1 MHFWGGFHGEG
12 RLVFD
17 YLTTATVYRDA
28 MQRIFLYDQYCM
40 RICLCIAPHC
50 HRVAFHLPGRLRRLL
65 TEAQASCSIQWMG
78 EGKEAV
84 VTRYDFIVSAD
95 GHVG

>member
-28 MQRIFLYDQYCM
+28 MQRIFLYDQYCT
-40 RICLCIAPHC
+40 RICLCTALYC
-50 HRVAFHLPGRLRRLL
+50 HRIAFHLPSPLRRML
-65 TEAQASCSIQWMG
+65 TEAQASCPMDG

-84 VTRYDFIVSAD
+84 ITRYDFYCIS
-95 GHVG
+95 